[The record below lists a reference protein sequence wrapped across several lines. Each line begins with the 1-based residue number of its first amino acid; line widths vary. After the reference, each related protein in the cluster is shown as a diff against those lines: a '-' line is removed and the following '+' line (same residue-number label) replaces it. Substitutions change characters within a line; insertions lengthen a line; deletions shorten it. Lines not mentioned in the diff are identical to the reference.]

1 MADDE
6 VPLDPAAISRL
17 RRLGGEDL
25 VGRMVSIF
33 LKNAPERLR
42 RATAAAAAADAA
54 GVERATHSLKSMAAN
69 IGALQLYAMS
79 ESIEVDAAAGSPG
92 HLAERVRRL
101 AAELDVV
108 CAALQDLM
116 EEET

>member
-6 VPLDPAAISRL
+6 ARLDPGAISRL
-17 RRLGGEDL
+17 RRLGGDDL
-25 VGRMVSIF
+25 VGRMVTIF

-54 GVERATHSLKSMAAN
+54 GVERAAHSLKSMAAN
-69 IGALQLYAMS
+69 IGALELYAMS
-79 ESIEVDAAAGSPG
+79 ESIEVDAAAGRRE
-92 HLAERVRRL
+92 HLVERVRRL

-108 CAALQDLM
+108 CAALQDLKQ
-116 EEET
+116 EET